1 MKGRP
6 GVPLLTNHMSVLVVS
21 AIQKLA
27 LPDQREQDKVDAQR
41 HQVDQR
47 LLATVL
53 GREVRHVVPLGLV
66 LWTNQMRVLS
76 ESANQKR
83 SLPPDVLGS

>member
-47 LLATVL
+47 LLAAVL
-53 GREVRHVVPLGLV
+53 GREVRHVVPLSLV
-66 LWTNQMRVLS
+66 LWTNQR
-76 ESANQKR
+76 
-83 SLPPDVLGS
+83 

>member
-41 HQVDQR
+41 HQVDQC
-47 LLATVL
+47 LLAAVL
-53 GREVRHVVPLGLV
+53 GREVRHVVPLSLV
-66 LWTNQMRVLS
+66 LWTNQR
-76 ESANQKR
+76 
-83 SLPPDVLGS
+83 

>member
-6 GVPLLTNHMSVLVVS
+6 GVPLLTNQISALTVS
-21 AIQKLA
+21 ANQKLS

-47 LLATVL
+47 LLAAIL
-53 GREVRHVVPLGLV
+53 GREVRHVVPLCLM
-66 LWTNQMRVLS
+66 LWTNQR
-76 ESANQKR
+76 
-83 SLPPDVLGS
+83 

>member
-6 GVPLLTNHMSVLVVS
+6 GVPLLTNQISVLAVS
-21 AIQKLA
+21 ANQKLT
-27 LPDQREQDKVDAQR
+27 LPDQRQQGKVDAQR

-47 LLATVL
+47 LLAAIL

-66 LWTNQMRVLS
+66 LWTNQR
-76 ESANQKR
+76 
-83 SLPPDVLGS
+83 

>member
-21 AIQKLA
+21 ANQKLA

-47 LLATVL
+47 LLAAVL
-53 GREVRHVVPLGLV
+53 GREVRHVVPLSLV
-66 LWTNQMRVLS
+66 LWTNQR
-76 ESANQKR
+76 
-83 SLPPDVLGS
+83 